1 MTARADTIGCLTGVY
16 AGSRPRWRGRLHAA
30 GCILALACGVILLA
44 VVPGPRARVAV
55 AIYTGSACSL
65 FGTSALYNGRR
76 WSVRAG
82 RALHRL
88 DHSMILVL
96 IAGTYAPIALLLL
109 RQPTQSVVLAVIAAT
124 TGLGIALRM
133 IWLTAARA
141 LIAGT
146 YVACSSA
153 GVVLLPVIA
162 NRAGFLALALVL
174 GGGLL
179 YIAGATVYA
188 RRRPDPAPAIFGYHE
203 VFHLLTIA
211 AAAAHCAAIVL
222 IIYSAHPPV

>member
-1 MTARADTIGCLTGVY
+1 
-16 AGSRPRWRGRLHAA
+16 
-30 GCILALACGVILLA
+30 
-44 VVPGPRARVAV
+44 
-55 AIYTGSACSL
+55 
-65 FGTSALYNGRR
+65 
-76 WSVRAG
+76 
-82 RALHRL
+82 
-88 DHSMILVL
+88 MILVL

-133 IWLTAARA
+133 IWLTAARS

-174 GGGLL
+174 GGALL
-179 YIAGATVYA
+179 YIAGATVYPRSRTGRLRIPRGVPSPHHRG
-188 RRRPDPAPAIFGYHE
+188 RRRTLRRYRGD
-203 VFHLLTIA
+203 HL
-211 AAAAHCAAIVL
+211 
-222 IIYSAHPPV
+222 